1 MYIENKINDK
11 VISYLHMNYYN
22 LMIQKK
28 NYNLIQE
35 IIIIPR
41 TKRYKM
47 VINQMQSK
55 VGLRRYQR
63 YLEDHIHGILLWCSI
78 SDNNQ
83 CMII

>member
-1 MYIENKINDK
+1 
-11 VISYLHMNYYN
+11 
-22 LMIQKK
+22 MIQKK

-47 VINQMQSK
+47 VINQMESK

-63 YLEDHIHGILLWCSI
+63 YLEDHIHGILL
-78 SDNNQ
+78 
-83 CMII
+83 